1 MLVECNAG
9 VGAAMYCIGSG
20 IAASR
25 LVKGPCQIETMNLS
39 NIGLKESNFYTW
51 DPDIY
56 IMCDEFCR
64 LELEYS

>member
-1 MLVECNAG
+1 
-9 VGAAMYCIGSG
+9 MYCIGSG